1 MHDGGVQRQPQL
13 DGALLL
19 ANISSRMTCLR
30 FDSPA
35 AGFRVRWRVRGMAH
49 HTARCEQQQ
58 KGINA
63 VRASPPVCNH
73 LYSGSGSKRSIL
85 YVTSKVQQESQQLSG
100 VVAKAQ
106 LKTAQAVTHASV
118 KNGLPDFLTG
128 CLEAMQVPPAPTY
141 NPCFNH
147 YTRSPSDSA
156 VATDEPGWM
165 T

>member
-49 HTARCEQQQ
+49 NTGRCEQQQ
-58 KGINA
+58 KGINP
-63 VRASPPVCNH
+63 VRASPPVFNH

-85 YVTSKVQQESQQLSG
+85 YVISAAR
-100 VVAKAQ
+100 VAA
-106 LKTAQAVTHASV
+106 AEWSSCE
-118 KNGLPDFLTG
+118 G
-128 CLEAMQVPPAPTY
+128 PT
-141 NPCFNH
+141 
-147 YTRSPSDSA
+147 
-156 VATDEPGWM
+156 
-165 T
+165 